1 MKLEAIEASPLA
13 VREGAYYPFS
23 ASMAKALTVPS
34 WLVDQGPIELWRKRG
49 KYIMVP
55 RGLAP
60 MGGKDLRVE
69 GEYQILPSL
78 FEPRDEEQARVVA
91 ESLALLRKGQS
102 HILKAK
108 TGFGKTVI
116 GVAIALALGR
126 KTLITVTKED
136 IAEQW
141 LESIAMLSPD
151 VTVGR
156 IQGNKV
162 DIDHPFVIS
171 MIQSLCKQDRYPKEI
186 FESFGLFEVDEVHRM
201 GAEQFSQ
208 AAWNIPAKLRLG
220 LSATPRRKDGRA
232 IVFQAH
238 IGPVMVTAKQK
249 SLGFF
254 VYRVASGWYCPR
266 KNAFNP
272 DTNQWEQVR
281 IPHVKGKTMH
291 LAKMLAGTK
300 SRNEIICRFI
310 QASRAKDRTVIV
322 FSETL
327 AHLDTLK
334 DMCFSDYG
342 ISEYSMAKYVG
353 GLSKTARAEALEKP
367 VLFATYKYCS
377 EGTDIP
383 WADTM
388 VLGMPRSDV
397 EQIVGR
403 ILREYP
409 DKKLPTVLDILDNDS
424 PVFSSYGDNRLNWYN
439 KVGAKV
445 KKAPRKLFLGDS
457 NNG

>member
-1 MKLEAIEASPLA
+1 MTLKIEETPLA

-23 ASMAKALTVPS
+23 DSMAKALTLPS
-34 WLVDQGPIELWRKRG
+34 WLQDQGPIELWRKRD
-49 KYIMVP
+49 KYIVVP
-55 RGLAP
+55 RALAP
-60 MGGKDLRVE
+60 LGGKDLRVE
-69 GEYQILPSL
+69 GESRILPSH
-78 FEPRDEEQARVVA
+78 FEPRNEEQMRVCSASV
-91 ESLALLRKGQS
+91 ALLRAGES

-141 LESIAMLSPD
+141 IESIAMLSPGA
-151 VTVGR
+151 TVGR

-162 DIDHPFVIS
+162 DIDHPFVIG

-186 FESFGLFEVDEVHRM
+186 YDGFGLFEVDEVHRM

-238 IGPVMVTAKQK
+238 IGPVLVTAKLK
-249 SLGFF
+249 SLPFF

-266 KNAFNP
+266 KKEYNP
-272 DTNQWEQVR
+272 DTNQWEMVR
-281 IPHVKGKTMH
+281 LPHRKGKTMH

-300 SRNEIICRFI
+300 IRNEIICRFI
-310 QASRAKDRTVIV
+310 QATRAKDRTVIV

-327 AHLDTLK
+327 AHLDTLME
-334 DMCFSDYG
+334 MCFQDYG

-353 GLSKTARAEALEKP
+353 GLSKKARAEALEKP
-367 VLFATYKYCS
+367 VLFATYKYVS

-383 WADTM
+383 WADTL

-403 ILREYP
+403 ILREHP
-409 DKKLPTVLDILDNDS
+409 DKKLPVVLDILDNDS
-424 PVFSSYGDNRLNWYN
+424 PVFADYGENRLKWYR
-439 KVGAKV
+439 KEGATV
-445 KKAPRKLFLGDS
+445 RKAPRKLFLGEND
-457 NNG
+457 G